1 MPLCEIIHLSFF
13 PFHQRY
19 HASIMMLRR
28 MEYEPATKRQ
38 RILTVWNMKWFA
50 WFNVNRDTDFQIQQH
65 QIRTG
70 VDRMECG
77 PSFFM
82 EYSISQY
89 PMVNDRGLIAR
100 VSYYDD

>member
-1 MPLCEIIHLSFF
+1 
-13 PFHQRY
+13 
-19 HASIMMLRR
+19 

-65 QIRTG
+65 QILTG

-89 PMVNDRGLIAR
+89 PLINDRGLIAR